1 MKYLFE
7 EWDLEIFY
15 SKFMEDNIGSKKTME
30 KFIGES
36 DTLVTSIYDG
46 IMEYRYWVDV
56 KKLNNENSIKLK

>member
-1 MKYLFE
+1 
-7 EWDLEIFY
+7 
-15 SKFMEDNIGSKKTME
+15 MEDNIGSKKTME

-56 KKLNNENSIKLK
+56 KKLNNENFIKLK